1 MKKIFKLFQEKNSN
15 VVGIEYSSELQKNY
29 FQFVESQYKKGLR
42 QVIVT
47 SKLMLK
53 IIEEY
58 FLNQNY
64 RIIDINLGEEDFEM
78 KDEIDNILKRIE
90 KDRGKFFYLLKRL
103 EFISNNSSID
113 IEYINLSSNS
123 PKNGKYITF
132 TIKVNGIVI
141 IEDDLEEIEI
151 KKILELVEKVI

>member
-78 KDEIDNILKRIE
+78 KDEIDNILKMIE

-113 IEYINLSSNS
+113 IE
-123 PKNGKYITF
+123 
-132 TIKVNGIVI
+132 
-141 IEDDLEEIEI
+141 
-151 KKILELVEKVI
+151 